1 MNAPGII
8 IWSVALA
15 VLLFYVVRL
24 TLGEPKGERLPLCT
38 YWLLF
43 ILSPL
48 VIFAFIVSFAPMA
61 LIFGFVLLI
70 ILAMI
75 GERGIRVWGRLFKR
89 SL

>member
-1 MNAPGII
+1 MSTPGII

-15 VLLFYVVRL
+15 ALLFYVVRL
-24 TLGEPKGERLPLCT
+24 TLGEPKGARLPLCT

-43 ILSPL
+43 IFSPL
-48 VIFAFIVSFAPMA
+48 VIFGFLVAFSPVA

-70 ILAMI
+70 ILALI

-89 SL
+89 SA

>member
-1 MNAPGII
+1 MSTLGII
-8 IWSVALA
+8 IWSIALGA
-15 VLLFYVVRL
+15 LLFHVVGL
-24 TLGEPKGERLPLCT
+24 TLSEPKGERLPLCT

-61 LIFGFVLLI
+61 LILGFVLLV

-75 GERGIRVWGRLFKR
+75 GERGIRVWGRLFTR